1 VAVRQ
6 SDGTMFTVTAC
17 TVAVISCTT
26 TCSCTIPIATLK
38 AAPYN
43 LVAPAS
49 VFATVL
55 ATSSL
60 GSSAASVAGNG
71 AVIPTNPDPPTL
83 LTNNAAVTNSSVIG
97 FTWTA
102 PVNNGG
108 SQVLDYLIEWDQGS
122 SSWDNLDSSISL
134 TSYTT
139 TASLVANKVYKFKV

>member
-1 VAVRQ
+1 MTAYTVAVRQ
-6 SDGTMFTVTAC
+6 SDGTTFTATAC

-71 AVIPTNPDPPTL
+71 AVIPATNPGPPTS
-83 LTNNAAVTNSSVIG
+83 LTNNAAVTSSSVIG

-102 PVNNGG
+102 PANNGG
-108 SQVLDYLIEWDQGS
+108 SPVLDYKI
-122 SSWDNLDSSISL
+122 
-134 TSYTT
+134 
-139 TASLVANKVYKFKV
+139 